1 MRSFRFVAVVA
12 VAMIG
17 AFSGRAEADDMEFGP
32 SEETTT
38 APALTSSVAG
48 DATTLRAS
56 RGSTWDGIKKDLS
69 SGFFNFTSIKANEA
83 NRGHGSLESYNYLS
97 LEYRLSRAEKVFY
110 RPAFLFNFGGSDLR
124 DRDVASKFEW
134 SDGYFGYSS
143 YDLPWLPFEMDYKT
157 EIRAYLPTS
166 EISQKNGMI
175 GRLRGDLKGYVP
187 LTTRSTFL
195 LWFKPD
201 YFIQSRT
208 ASTNDRGF
216 AQTNK
221 HFGYD
226 LSANYY
232 YNASRALGIGAA
244 VGHEQ
249 YWTHASAAE
258 NLDVYRTENLNLS
271 AFIGIGYKGLLTHLG
286 FDQSRNIARPRDS
299 FEFVRDT
306 ETQYFARSYYR
317 F

>member
-1 MRSFRFVAVVA
+1 MGSFRFVASA
-12 VAMIG
+12 AMVIIG
-17 AFSGRAEADDMEFGP
+17 AFTVHAEADDMEFGP
-32 SEETTT
+32 SEKTAASPATTG
-38 APALTSSVAG
+38 AVSG

-56 RGSTWDGIKKDLS
+56 PGSTWSAIKRDLS

-97 LEYRLSRAEKVFY
+97 LEYRLSREEKVFY

-143 YDLPWLPFEMDYKT
+143 YALPWLPFEMDYKT

-175 GRLRGDLKGYVP
+175 SRLRGDLKGYVP

-216 AQTNK
+216 AQGNK

-232 YNASRALGIGAA
+232 YNATRAIGFGAA

-271 AFIGIGYKGLLTHLG
+271 AFVGFSYVGFLTHIG

-299 FEFVRDT
+299 FELVRDT